1 MGEQWFV
8 LYCKSKEELRAQ
20 QNLMNLGIESFYPKI
35 CKEKIIR
42 GKKQQVEEAIFPSYI
57 FVYAD
62 KESTNFSKIRST
74 RGINDFV
81 RFGSKI
87 AKVSFLI
94 IDQLKA
100 NCHSYNEHKIDS
112 SELFKTGDKVQI
124 TTGAFK
130 GLNTIFSHEDGL
142 ERAMLLLNILNQE
155 NQVSFKN
162 NAISKLE

>member
-1 MGEQWFV
+1 MSKQWFV
-8 LYCKSKEELRAQ
+8 VYCRSKEELRAQ

-35 CKEKIIR
+35 CKEKILR

-62 KESTNFSKIRST
+62 KMSCNFSKIRST

-81 RFGSKI
+81 RFGKNI
-87 AKVSFLI
+87 AEVSTSI

-100 NCHSYNEHKIDS
+100 SCHVYNDHKVDN
-112 SELFKTGDKVQI
+112 SELLKAGDKVQI

-130 GLNTIFSHEDGL
+130 GLSAIFAHEDGL
-142 ERAMLLLNILNQE
+142 ERSMLLLNILNKE
-155 NQVSFKN
+155 NRLSFRN
-162 NAISKLE
+162 NEIDKL